1 MGGSPLGKHKRI
13 LVVVDRT
20 ISDARVVR
28 PVVRAVIDRDTDEVY
43 VIAPV
48 LTTRLAWATN
58 DDADAIADAE
68 QRLAATLQQFYDR
81 DVEAHGSVGGDDA
94 ILTSI
99 DDALAQ
105 FPADEIIIAVHADHD
120 QHWRERNVADKIR
133 TSHAQPL
140 TELIVEA
147 DGTASVRLSED
158 AQGAARAE
166 NDGYPLGR
174 SS

>member
-1 MGGSPLGKHKRI
+1 MSKHKRI

-20 ISDARVVR
+20 ISDARVIR
-28 PVVRAVIDRDTDEVY
+28 PVVRAVVARDTDEVC
-43 VIAPV
+43 VIAPI
-48 LTTRLAWATN
+48 LTNRLDWVTN

-81 DVEAHGSVGGDDA
+81 DVEAHGTVGGDDA
-94 ILTSI
+94 ILTTI

-133 TSHAQPL
+133 SSHAQPL
-140 TELIVEA
+140 TELLVEA
-147 DGTASVRLSED
+147 DGTASVRLTED
-158 AQGAARAE
+158 AQAAARAE

-174 SS
+174 S

>member
-1 MGGSPLGKHKRI
+1 MSKRKRI

-20 ISDARVVR
+20 ISDARVIR
-28 PVVRAVIDRDTDEVY
+28 PVVRAVVARDTDEVC
-43 VIAPV
+43 VIAPI
-48 LTTRLAWATN
+48 LTTRLAWVTN
-58 DDADAIADAE
+58 DDTDAIADAE

-81 DVEAHGSVGGDDA
+81 DIEAHGAVGGDDA
-94 ILTSI
+94 ILTTI

-133 TSHAQPL
+133 SSHAQPL
-140 TELIVEA
+140 TELLVEA
-147 DGTASVRLSED
+147 DGTASVRLTED
-158 AQGAARAE
+158 AQDAARAE

-174 SS
+174 S